1 MASICFTSVAASG
14 EEVIE
19 RKFLLDKGRL
29 QLDVLKSAFGV
40 PYLVLDLGMY
50 VDYRYGEI
58 KDIQTVMNVGKTLI
72 CPAIAISHKEVLYY
86 YGQINILL

>member
-1 MASICFTSVAASG
+1 MASVCFTSAANDSG

-50 VDYRYGEI
+50 VNYQYGLPS
-58 KDIQTVMNVGKTLI
+58 N
-72 CPAIAISHKEVLYY
+72 S
-86 YGQINILL
+86 

>member
-1 MASICFTSVAASG
+1 MASVSFTSAADDSG

-40 PYLVLDLGMY
+40 PYLVLDLGMF
-50 VDYRYGEI
+50 VDY
-58 KDIQTVMNVGKTLI
+58 
-72 CPAIAISHKEVLYY
+72 
-86 YGQINILL
+86 